1 MGAGWADGEGPA
13 PAGSGNVKPR
23 SSDPFTD
30 LIEAVDLLLRDVE
43 GGWVSVYLPRVSTAL
58 GRAKQLIGDVAH
70 VADLGE
76 DGFSLQHPLIE
87 RLRGTLFDCTIH
99 TQLSEADPAGW
110 LSPGRYRVTPNAN
123 DPTSQNRRGVL
134 EDFTW
139 ERIGHGG

>member
-13 PAGSGNVKPR
+13 PAGSGDPKPR

-30 LIEAVDLLLRDVE
+30 LIEAVDRLLAGGSDVMA
-43 GGWVSVYLPRVSTAL
+43 VRTAL

-110 LSPGRYRVTPNAN
+110 LSPGRYRVTPKAN

-134 EDFTW
+134 EDFEW